1 MQDQARRIAADV
13 LFPAAIDT
21 DAGDR
26 VPAGHLDLLAAE
38 GFYGMAGPPA
48 GRPSGPAEAGAGI
61 DAAAAGRIIEIL
73 AGGCLATTFVWL
85 QHHRA
90 VRAAS
95 AAGGPLR
102 DEWLGPLCRGIRRC
116 GIALGGGLP
125 GPPLLRAGPAAGGYR
140 LDGISPWVTGWG
152 LVDTFYVAARDERDN
167 VVTAFVPA
175 APGPPAAPGGP
186 PQSAGPG
193 GPPWPAEPGGP
204 SPTLSAELLR
214 MVAVNASRTA
224 LIRFDGHFVPA
235 GRVIATVPHR
245 DWLARD
251 AMHLRANGSLALG
264 VAGRCCELIGA
275 SPLDGELAR
284 RRAALDAASPAQ
296 MPAARAAAS
305 ELAMRAAAAL
315 VTVQGSRAILAG
327 QHAQR
332 LAREAL
338 FLLVFGSRPAIKE
351 RLAGRLTTAAT

>member
-1 MQDQARRIAADV
+1 MCSSRRRWTPTPATGYRPVTWICWRPRASTAWPAR
-13 LFPAAIDT
+13 
-21 DAGDR
+21 
-26 VPAGHLDLLAAE
+26 
-38 GFYGMAGPPA
+38 PPA
-48 GRPSGPAEAGAGI
+48 GRPAGPAEAGAAI

-175 APGPPAAPGGP
+175 APGPSAEPCRSPAARPGPLRPAALALPCPPSYSGWWPSTPAAPP
-186 PQSAGPG
+186 
-193 GPPWPAEPGGP
+193 
-204 SPTLSAELLR
+204 
-214 MVAVNASRTA
+214 
-224 LIRFDGHFVPA
+224 
-235 GRVIATVPHR
+235 
-245 DWLARD
+245 
-251 AMHLRANGSLALG
+251 
-264 VAGRCCELIGA
+264 
-275 SPLDGELAR
+275 
-284 RRAALDAASPAQ
+284 
-296 MPAARAAAS
+296 
-305 ELAMRAAAAL
+305 
-315 VTVQGSRAILAG
+315 
-327 QHAQR
+327 
-332 LAREAL
+332 
-338 FLLVFGSRPAIKE
+338 
-351 RLAGRLTTAAT
+351 

>member
-13 LFPAAIDT
+13 LFPAAMDT
-21 DAGDR
+21 DATDR

-38 GFYGMAGPPA
+38 GFYGMA
-48 GRPSGPAEAGAGI
+48 GPAEAGAGI

-90 VRAAS
+90 VRAVS

-102 DEWLGPLCRGIRRC
+102 DEWLGPLCRGTRRC

-125 GPPLLRAGPAAGGYR
+125 GPPLLLARPAAGGYR

-152 LVDTFYVAARDERDN
+152 LVDAFYVAARDERDN

-175 APGPPAAPGGP
+175 APGPAAE
-186 PQSAGPG
+186 
-193 GPPWPAEPGGP
+193 PAEPGA
-204 SPTLSAELLR
+204 PTLSAELLR

-245 DWLARD
+245 DWLAQD

-275 SPLDGELAR
+275 SPLDGELAS

-296 MPAARAAAS
+296 LPAARADAS

>member
-13 LFPAAIDT
+13 LFPAAMDT
-21 DAGDR
+21 DATDR

-38 GFYGMAGPPA
+38 GFYGMACPPA
-48 GRPSGPAEAGAGI
+48 GPAEAGAGI

-90 VRAAS
+90 VRAVS

-102 DEWLGPLCRGIRRC
+102 DEWLGPLCRGTRRC

-125 GPPLLRAGPAAGGYR
+125 GPPLLLARPAAGGYR

-175 APGPPAAPGGP
+175 APGPA
-186 PQSAGPG
+186 
-193 GPPWPAEPGGP
+193 AEPAGA

-245 DWLARD
+245 DWLAQD
-251 AMHLRANGSLALG
+251 AMHLRGNGSLALG

-275 SPLDGELAR
+275 SPLDGELAS

-296 MPAARAAAS
+296 MPAARADAS

>member
-13 LFPAAIDT
+13 LFPAAMDT
-21 DAGDR
+21 DASDR

-38 GFYGMAGPPA
+38 GFYGMACPPA
-48 GRPSGPAEAGAGI
+48 GPAEAGAGI

-102 DEWLGPLCRGIRRC
+102 EEWLGPLCRGIRRC

-175 APGPPAAPGGP
+175 APGSAAK
-186 PQSAGPG
+186 
-193 GPPWPAEPGGP
+193 PAEPGG
-204 SPTLSAELLR
+204 PTLSAELLR

>member
-13 LFPAAIDT
+13 LFPAAMDT
-21 DAGDR
+21 DASDR

-38 GFYGMAGPPA
+38 GFYGMA
-48 GRPSGPAEAGAGI
+48 GPAEAGAGI

-102 DEWLGPLCRGIRRC
+102 EEWLGPLCRGTRRC

-125 GPPLLRAGPAAGGYR
+125 GPPLLRARLAAGGYR

-175 APGPPAAPGGP
+175 APGRSAEPGPPAE
-186 PQSAGPG
+186 PG
-193 GPPWPAEPGGP
+193 GPPWPAEPAEPGG
-204 SPTLSAELLR
+204 PTLSAELLR

-251 AMHLRANGSLALG
+251 AMHLRGNGSLALG

-296 MPAARAAAS
+296 MPAARADAS

>member
-13 LFPAAIDT
+13 LFPAAMDT

-38 GFYGMAGPPA
+38 GFYGMAGP
-48 GRPSGPAEAGAGI
+48 AEAAAGI

-102 DEWLGPLCRGIRRC
+102 EEWLGPLCRGIRRC

-125 GPPLLRAGPAAGGYR
+125 GPPLLRARPAAGGYR

-175 APGPPAAPGGP
+175 TPVPPAEPGPPAKPGGP
-186 PQSAGPG
+186 PR
-193 GPPWPAEPGGP
+193 PAEPGG
-204 SPTLSAELLR
+204 PTLSAELLR

-251 AMHLRANGSLALG
+251 AMHLRGNGSLALG

-296 MPAARAAAS
+296 MPAARAGAS

>member
-13 LFPAAIDT
+13 LFPAAMDT
-21 DAGDR
+21 DATDR

-38 GFYGMAGPPA
+38 GFYGMAGPA
-48 GRPSGPAEAGAGI
+48 AGPAEAGAGI

-102 DEWLGPLCRGIRRC
+102 EEWLGPLCRGIRRC

-125 GPPLLRAGPAAGGYR
+125 GPPLLRARPAAGGYR

-175 APGPPAAPGGP
+175 
-186 PQSAGPG
+186 
-193 GPPWPAEPGGP
+193 EPGGA

-245 DWLARD
+245 DWLAQD
-251 AMHLRANGSLALG
+251 SMHLRGNGSLALG

-296 MPAARAAAS
+296 LPAARADAS
-305 ELAMRAAAAL
+305 ELAIRAAAAL

>member
-13 LFPAAIDT
+13 LFPAAMDT

-38 GFYGMAGPPA
+38 GFYGMAGPAA
-48 GRPSGPAEAGAGI
+48 GRCASPAEAGAGI
-61 DAAAAGRIIEIL
+61 DAAAACRIIEIL

-102 DEWLGPLCRGIRRC
+102 AEWLGPLCRGIRRC

-125 GPPLLRAGPAAGGYR
+125 GPPLLRAGPAGGGYL

-167 VVTAFVPA
+167 VVTAFVSA
-175 APGPPAAPGGP
+175 SPGPPR
-186 PQSAGPG
+186 S
-193 GPPWPAEPGGP
+193 AEPGG
-204 SPTLSAELLR
+204 PTLSAELLR

-224 LIRFDGHFVPA
+224 VIRFDGHFVPA
-235 GRVIATVPHR
+235 DRVIATVPHR

-296 MPAARAAAS
+296 MAASRAAAS
-305 ELAMRAAAAL
+305 DLALRAAAAL

>member
-13 LFPAAIDT
+13 LFPAAMDT

-48 GRPSGPAEAGAGI
+48 GRLAGPAGPAEAGAAI
-61 DAAAAGRIIEIL
+61 DAAAACRIIEIL
-73 AGGCLATTFVWL
+73 AGCWLATTLVWL

-102 DEWLGPLCRGIRRC
+102 EEWLGPLCRGIRRC

-175 APGPPAAPGGP
+175 EPGGP
-186 PQSAGPG
+186 PG
-193 GPPWPAEPGGP
+193 PAEPGGV

-235 GRVIATVPHR
+235 GRVIATVPHH
-245 DWLARD
+245 DWLAQD

>member
-13 LFPAAIDT
+13 LFPAAMDT
-21 DAGDR
+21 DASDR

-38 GFYGMAGPPA
+38 GFYGMAGPA
-48 GRPSGPAEAGAGI
+48 AGPAEAGAGI

-102 DEWLGPLCRGIRRC
+102 DEWLGPLCRGTRRC

-125 GPPLLRAGPAAGGYR
+125 GPPLLRARPAAGGYR

-175 APGPPAAPGGP
+175 
-186 PQSAGPG
+186 
-193 GPPWPAEPGGP
+193 EPGGA

-245 DWLARD
+245 DWLAQD
-251 AMHLRANGSLALG
+251 SMHLRGNGSLALG

-296 MPAARAAAS
+296 LPAARADAS

>member
-13 LFPAAIDT
+13 LFPAAMDT
-21 DAGDR
+21 DASDR

-38 GFYGMAGPPA
+38 GFYGMACPPA
-48 GRPSGPAEAGAGI
+48 GPAEAGAGI

-90 VRAAS
+90 VRAVS

-102 DEWLGPLCRGIRRC
+102 DEWLGPLCRGTSRC

-125 GPPLLRAGPAAGGYR
+125 GPPLLLARPAAGGYR

-175 APGPPAAPGGP
+175 APGPAAE
-186 PQSAGPG
+186 
-193 GPPWPAEPGGP
+193 PAEPGGP
-204 SPTLSAELLR
+204 PRVAEPGGASPTLSAELLR

-245 DWLARD
+245 DWLAQD

-275 SPLDGELAR
+275 SPLDGELAS

-296 MPAARAAAS
+296 MPAARADAS

>member
-13 LFPAAIDT
+13 LFPAAMDT

-38 GFYGMAGPPA
+38 GFYGMAGPPIGRLA
-48 GRPSGPAEAGAGI
+48 GPAGPAEAGAAI
-61 DAAAAGRIIEIL
+61 DAAAACRIIEIL

-90 VRAAS
+90 VRAVS

-102 DEWLGPLCRGIRRC
+102 DEWLGPLCRGTRRC

-125 GPPLLRAGPAAGGYR
+125 GPPLLLARPAAGGYR

-175 APGPPAAPGGP
+175 APGPPAE
-186 PQSAGPG
+186 
-193 GPPWPAEPGGP
+193 PAEPGGP
-204 SPTLSAELLR
+204 PRVAEPGGLTLSAELLR

-245 DWLARD
+245 DWLAQD
-251 AMHLRANGSLALG
+251 AMHLRGNGSLALG

-275 SPLDGELAR
+275 SPLDGELAS

-296 MPAARAAAS
+296 MPAARADAS

>member
-13 LFPAAIDT
+13 LFPAAMDT
-21 DAGDR
+21 DASDR

-38 GFYGMAGPPA
+38 GFYGMA
-48 GRPSGPAEAGAGI
+48 GPAEAGAGI

-90 VRAAS
+90 VRAVS

-125 GPPLLRAGPAAGGYR
+125 GPPLLRARPAAGGYR

-175 APGPPAAPGGP
+175 APGRSAEPGPPAE
-186 PQSAGPG
+186 
-193 GPPWPAEPGGP
+193 PAEPGG
-204 SPTLSAELLR
+204 PTLSAELLR

-245 DWLARD
+245 DWLAQD

-275 SPLDGELAR
+275 SPLDGELAS

-296 MPAARAAAS
+296 LPAARADAS

>member
-13 LFPAAIDT
+13 LFPAAMDT
-21 DAGDR
+21 DASDR

-38 GFYGMAGPPA
+38 GFYGMAGPA
-48 GRPSGPAEAGAGI
+48 AGPAEAGAGI

-102 DEWLGPLCRGIRRC
+102 DEWLGPLCRGTRRC

-125 GPPLLRAGPAAGGYR
+125 GPPLLRARPAAGGYR

-175 APGPPAAPGGP
+175 EPGGPPGPAAPGGV
-186 PQSAGPG
+186 
-193 GPPWPAEPGGP
+193 

-245 DWLARD
+245 DWLAQD
-251 AMHLRANGSLALG
+251 SMHLRGNGSLALG

-296 MPAARAAAS
+296 LPAARADAS
-305 ELAMRAAAAL
+305 ELAIRAAAAL

-338 FLLVFGSRPAIKE
+338 FLLVFGSRPAIKD

>member
-13 LFPAAIDT
+13 LFPAAMDT
-21 DAGDR
+21 DASDR

-38 GFYGMAGPPA
+38 GFYGMA
-48 GRPSGPAEAGAGI
+48 GPAEAGAGI

-125 GPPLLRAGPAAGGYR
+125 GPPLLRARPAAGGYR

-175 APGPPAAPGGP
+175 APGPAAE
-186 PQSAGPG
+186 
-193 GPPWPAEPGGP
+193 PAEPGGP
-204 SPTLSAELLR
+204 PRVAEPGGLTLSAELLR

-245 DWLARD
+245 DWLAQD

-264 VAGRCCELIGA
+264 MAGRCCELIGA

-296 MPAARAAAS
+296 MPAARADAS

>member
-13 LFPAAIDT
+13 LFPAAMDT
-21 DAGDR
+21 DASDR

-38 GFYGMAGPPA
+38 GFYGMACPPA
-48 GRPSGPAEAGAGI
+48 GPAEAGAGI

-90 VRAAS
+90 VRAVS

-102 DEWLGPLCRGIRRC
+102 DEWLGPLCRGTRRC

-125 GPPLLRAGPAAGGYR
+125 GPPLLLARPAAGGYR

-175 APGPPAAPGGP
+175 APGPAAE
-186 PQSAGPG
+186 
-193 GPPWPAEPGGP
+193 PAEPGGP
-204 SPTLSAELLR
+204 PRVAEPGGASPTLSAELLR

-245 DWLARD
+245 DWLAQD

-275 SPLDGELAR
+275 SPLDGELAS

-296 MPAARAAAS
+296 MPAARADAS